1 MGMHWL
7 VQEAPWPLYTSTTR
21 PQTGATGTQ
30 ERYKG
35 YGADPGAR
43 AMRGPTAGASQAGP
57 GRSQT
62 GPGRHGAGLK
72 HETGQCGRPG
82 HGPGP
87 VPGPRQARPRAALQV
102 QAATAAASSAAPAGG
117 AARAARERGGG
128 LGVADGRV
136 LAAGVAAV
144 LLVVG
149 GPAADMGPVEVE
161 ERGAVAVAEQK
172 LSAVNCARGRRVMN
186 TSLLSHAHACAR
198 ACRHARTQT
207 RTHKHARTRTH
218 ARTHAQPPGFGP
230 PDPLVQILSALS
242 PAPGDPRHRLGPG
255 TSRATRTCSRAASLA
270 AISLRY

>member
-1 MGMHWL
+1 MGMHGL

-30 ERYKG
+30 ERYEG

-57 GRSQT
+57 GRSQM

-87 VPGPRQARPRAALQV
+87 VPGPRQARRRAALQV
-102 QAATAAASSAAPAGG
+102 QAATAAATSAAPAGG
-117 AARAARERGGG
+117 AARAARERGDGG
-128 LGVADGRV
+128 GGAHVRV

-186 TSLLSHAHACAR
+186 TYCHTHTRARAHAGT
-198 ACRHARTQT
+198 HA
-207 RTHKHARTRTH
+207 HKHAHTNTH
-218 ARTHAQPPGFGP
+218 ARARTHAQPPGFGP